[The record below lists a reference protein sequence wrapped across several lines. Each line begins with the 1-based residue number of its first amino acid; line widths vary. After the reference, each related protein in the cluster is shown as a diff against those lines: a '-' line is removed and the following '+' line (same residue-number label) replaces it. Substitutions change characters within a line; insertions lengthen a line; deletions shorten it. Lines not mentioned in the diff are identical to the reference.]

1 MGQLSALIQGIW
13 SVSVPDFR
21 SEPITKC
28 LYSDAGSGLLF
39 HLAGEVKIGDKW
51 LPQGIVILPISK
63 ISEKVTLSPGAQ
75 LAGLRFLPAIGYG
88 LVEQHFTRPT
98 LLTADIGH
106 LHELDVLYATLQLET
121 GNQSRI
127 EMLHK
132 WASKSFQ
139 LSNIIPNSLKQALE
153 CIDHDA
159 TLQGVDE
166 LVALSQRQIER
177 LFKHWMNISPKQY
190 QRILRVQR
198 TVNYLRQNK
207 GVSLVE
213 VSQQFGFSDQAHMT
227 REFRAIACITPG
239 KV

>member
-13 SVSVPDFR
+13 SASVPDFR
-21 SEPITKC
+21 TEPITKS

-39 HLAGEVKIGDKW
+39 HLDGEVKIGDKW
-51 LPQGIVILPISK
+51 LPQGIVILPINK
-63 ISEKVTLSPGAQ
+63 ISEKVTLSPGSQ

-88 LVEQHFTRPT
+88 LVEQHFTSPT

-121 GNQSRI
+121 ENQGRI

-139 LSNIIPNSLKQALE
+139 RSNIIPNSLKQVLK

-159 TLQGVDE
+159 KLQGVDE

-177 LFKHWMNISPKQY
+177 LFKHWMDISPKQY

-207 GVSLVE
+207 GASLVD